1 MDIDKLIDYLNVEQ
15 IDKYVFVG
23 QSPPKPS
30 RIFGGQVLAQ
40 CLNAASRTVD
50 EDRPAHSLHAYFLR
64 PGNPK
69 KQILFEVDPIR
80 DGGSFTTRRIVAKQD
95 GIPIFNMSVSFH
107 KMEEGF
113 EHQMPMPPAPEPE
126 TVETDEEYWANHA
139 ERLSNVLRPPNH
151 FPVERRNVHRRDYIN
166 PQPMDPHQQFWF
178 RVQKELPDDHR
189 LHQVLLA
196 YISDYGLLGTAMYP
210 HPVSLAQDDVQAAS
224 LDHGL
229 WFHRPFR
236 VDDFVLADQ
245 DSPSAFGNRGFS
257 RGSFY
262 NRDGVLIASSVQ
274 ESLARVRPKKS

>member
-1 MDIDKLIDYLNVEQ
+1 MDINKLLDYLHVEQ

-23 QSPPKPS
+23 QSPARPS

-40 CLNAASRTVD
+40 CLNAASRTVG
-50 EDRPAHSLHAYFLR
+50 EDRLAHSLHAYFLR

-80 DGGSFTTRRIVAKQD
+80 DGGSFTTRRIIAKQD
-95 GIPIFNMSVSFH
+95 GIPIFNMSASFH
-107 KMEEGF
+107 QFEEGYS
-113 EHQMPMPPAPEPE
+113 HQMDMPEAPAPED
-126 TVETDEEYWANHA
+126 VETDEEYWAKNAHRFP
-139 ERLSNVLRPPNH
+139 EGMRPPNH
-151 FPVERRNVHRRDYIN
+151 FPIERRNVHRRDYLD
-166 PQPMDPHQQFWF
+166 PKPLPPHQQFWF
-178 RVQKELPDDHR
+178 RVTQELPDDPR

-210 HPVSLAQDDVQAAS
+210 HPYSPAMPEVQCAS

-236 VDDFVLADQ
+236 ADEYILADM
-245 DSPSAFGNRGFS
+245 DSPSANGNRGFS

-262 NRDGVLIASSVQ
+262 TRDGILIASSVQ
-274 ESLARVRPKKS
+274 ESLARVRSKD